1 MHNKGHKKMRN
12 LFIWAEVGKQTG
24 LVIDIDC
31 GLFSRFVALK
41 MSICAGHAWSF
52 NDYKEKAINRIS
64 MDDP

>member
-41 MSICAGHAWSF
+41 MSICAGHA
-52 NDYKEKAINRIS
+52 
-64 MDDP
+64 